1 MPMTADTQTLN
12 SSDEIFKIGIGRL
25 NNTSEQVREISLD
38 DLFPFE
44 NHPFLVRDDE
54 AMRDTAESIKKYGV
68 LVPGIARPRPE
79 SGYELVS
86 GHRRKRGCE
95 LAGKST
101 MPVIVRNLNDSEAT
115 IIMVDSNLQ
124 RETLLPSE
132 KAWAYRMKLE
142 AMNHRGIKAEGG
154 KPGAL
159 SVEALAEQA
168 GESKSQIF
176 RYIRLT
182 ELVPDLLD
190 MADEGKIAFNP
201 AVELSYLKRK
211 EQSELFDIMEMYVA
225 TPSLSQAQQ
234 MKKHSQAGKLTRY
247 SIESI
252 LSEPKKES
260 VKVMLPGNRLHRYFP
275 DTYTPKQME
284 TVIIKLLEVWHKR
297 QRG

>member
-12 SSDEIFKIGIGRL
+12 SSDEIFKTGIGRL
-25 NNTSEQVREISLD
+25 NNTSEQVREIPLD

-142 AMNHRGIKAEGG
+142 AMNHRGIKAEGF

-168 GESKSQIF
+168 GESRSQIF
-176 RYIRLT
+176 
-182 ELVPDLLD
+182 
-190 MADEGKIAFNP
+190 
-201 AVELSYLKRK
+201 
-211 EQSELFDIMEMYVA
+211 
-225 TPSLSQAQQ
+225 
-234 MKKHSQAGKLTRY
+234 
-247 SIESI
+247 
-252 LSEPKKES
+252 
-260 VKVMLPGNRLHRYFP
+260 
-275 DTYTPKQME
+275 
-284 TVIIKLLEVWHKR
+284 
-297 QRG
+297 